1 MATKREHLLV
11 DGYNLIKSSQLF
23 QAPDDILEQARLSLQ
38 QTLDAYGRRA
48 EVKITLYYDGV
59 SAMGAAHGDAA
70 PGDIQH
76 ATQGRYGDI
85 EVEFSRAPEKADDL
99 IMRAAQDKH
108 GAKWL
113 RVISSDREIRHFA
126 ARHKIRSTR
135 SEDFLDELEAP
146 IQKQPTPAD
155 PEAEARRVA
164 LEDLAEWERIFATQP
179 AESGPKPTRKSDGS
193 ESDLRLDK
201 REVDEWEELFRK
213 GKKP

>member
-1 MATKREHLLV
+1 VATKREHLLV

-23 QAPDDILEQARLSLQ
+23 QAPDDTLEQARLSLQ

-48 EVKITLYYDGV
+48 KVKITLYYDGD
-59 SAMGAAHGDAA
+59 GDLA
-70 PGDIQH
+70 H

-85 EVEFSRAPEKADDL
+85 EFEFSRYPEKADDL

-126 ARHKIRSTR
+126 ARHKIRSTS

-146 IQKQPTPAD
+146 LQKKATPTD
-155 PEAEARRVA
+155 PEAEARRDA
-164 LEDLAEWERIFATQP
+164 PGDLAEWERLFVARP
-179 AESGPKPTRKSDGS
+179 AEPKPGTARESDGT
-193 ESDLRLDK
+193 ESDLRLEK

-213 GKKP
+213 RKGP